1 MSGAKAPLPGDA
13 AQLCLW
19 RRDMPAPTV
28 FVVEA
33 KSAHEVRDKFAKG
46 EQVLTFQSYP
56 DGSGRRSD
64 TTVKADSL
72 DAVTVEYATL
82 KLASVIPNA

>member
-1 MSGAKAPLPGDA
+1 MSAQKPSLPVNA

-28 FVVEA
+28 FVVED
-33 KSAHEVRDKFAKG
+33 KLAHEVRNKFANG
-46 EQVLTFQSYP
+46 EPVLTFQSYQ

-64 TTVKADSL
+64 TTVKAEAL

-82 KLASVIPNA
+82 KIASIIPHA